1 VQMIPPW
8 INSATEM
15 IKASTL
21 LGMIGVLDLLL
32 VTRQIVAKYG
42 EALVYYLIIGV
53 FYFAINTLIEYAGKK
68 LSKKLNY
75 LQKAKR

>member
-1 VQMIPPW
+1 M
-8 INSATEM
+8 
-15 IKASTL
+15 
-21 LGMIGVLDLLL
+21 
-32 VTRQIVAKYG
+32 RQIVAKYG